1 MRSCKLAT
9 TLGVL
14 VILSQVETSM
24 NGVLKACSVFVYIEV
39 LIGKL
44 CGKQFIF

>member
-14 VILSQVETSM
+14 VILSQVETSV
-24 NGVLKACSVFVYIEV
+24 NGVLEVCGLFVYIEV

-44 CGKQFIF
+44 CGK